1 MKRKG
6 TEADTLPAGE
16 SVSFEQMM
24 SRLEELVSRLERG
37 DLSLEE
43 SIQAFEEG
51 IKLVKQ
57 CTSVLGEA
65 EKRIQRLTQEG
76 TSVAGAVP
84 EPEEK
89 EEERGADELPF

>member
-6 TEADTLPAGE
+6 TEGVEPAAGE
-16 SVSFEQMM
+16 GATFEQMM
-24 SRLEELVSRLERG
+24 ERLEGLVSRLEGG

-43 SIQAFEEG
+43 SIRAFEEG
-51 IKLVKQ
+51 IKLVRQ

-76 TSVAGAVP
+76 VALSGAGR
-84 EPEEK
+84 EPDAA

>member
-1 MKRKG
+1 MKRK
-6 TEADTLPAGE
+6 ESDTVPAASVTFE
-16 SVSFEQMM
+16 SMM
-24 SRLEELVSRLERG
+24 KRLEELVSRLERG

-65 EKRIQRLTQEG
+65 EKRIQHLTQEG
-76 TSVAGAVP
+76 TSLAGAVP
-84 EPEEK
+84 DPEVE
-89 EEERGADELPF
+89 EEERGPDELPF

>member
-1 MKRKG
+1 MKQK
-6 TEADTLPAGE
+6 ESDANPATPPA
-16 SVSFEQMM
+16 SFESMM
-24 SRLEELVSRLERG
+24 KRLEELVSRLERG

-65 EKRIQRLTQEG
+65 EKRILHLTQEG
-76 TSVAGAVP
+76 PSLAGAVP
-84 EPEEK
+84 NPED
-89 EEERGADELPF
+89 EEERGPDELPF

>member
-6 TEADTLPAGE
+6 GEPVMPPVDTGI
-16 SVSFEQMM
+16 SFEQMM
-24 SRLEELVSRLERG
+24 ERLEELVQRLERG

-43 SIQAFEEG
+43 SIRAFEEG

-57 CTSVLGEA
+57 CTAVLGEA

-76 TSVAGAVP
+76 AAPAG
-84 EPEEK
+84 EPDMGG

>member
-1 MKRKG
+1 MKRKD
-6 TEADTLPAGE
+6 ADTLPAGE
-16 SVSFEQMM
+16 TVSFEQMM

-65 EKRIQRLTQEG
+65 EKRIQHLTQEG
-76 TSVAGAVP
+76 TSLAGAVP
-84 EPEEK
+84 NPEAE
-89 EEERGADELPF
+89 EEERGPDELPF